1 MDQSARVTAETILHE
16 VHHKALEP
24 IPIGMFECLH
34 IGFNASDVPIVSNPD
49 KQCSALMVEKA
60 GNRFEYDLLELSV
73 VRTFGTTRGV
83 GLRSAGLVLV

>member
-34 IGFNASDVPIVSNPD
+34 IGFDVMSWT
-49 KQCSALMVEKA
+49 ALA
-60 GNRFEYDLLELSV
+60 P
-73 VRTFGTTRGV
+73 
-83 GLRSAGLVLV
+83 A